1 MKNIVKIIPLCLL
14 VIFTTSCST
23 QKITI
28 KGKPNYEI
36 YHPSD
41 FKKLGTT
48 DNEGIAKIKLSRDGY
63 TPFLIAYD
71 KETNNYH
78 AFGIDFHYKK
88 FGGLGIAIT
97 GILPPMS
104 LIYGIASIG
113 YTFSDQFIECFRY
126 DKKQSISTHI
136 PNAPYSNIG
145 ERKKIGGSGTKLL
158 KNKKESSSNTGL
170 LIKDYGKKLQGEYT
184 VKGTLKSNNEV
195 VETYSNL
202 IIIIKRIDNK
212 TVTVEI
218 ADNNQETIL
227 EPEKYIIKKNGNT
240 FVLTS
245 TNNSYST
252 LKIEND
258 KIEYKNSNIIIDDV
272 KYIIT
277 LKNGSDTK

>member
-1 MKNIVKIIPLCLL
+1 MKNIITAAL
-14 VIFTTSCST
+14 SCIVAMLTISCTT

-28 KGKPNYEI
+28 KGKPNNAI
-36 YHPSD
+36 YHPYD
-41 FKKLGTT
+41 LKKLGTT
-48 DNEGIAKIKLSRDGY
+48 NNDGVAKVELSKNEY
-63 TPFLIAYD
+63 TPFLIAHD
-71 KETNNYH
+71 IKTNNHYIV
-78 AFGIDFHYKK
+78 GIDFHYTVI
-88 FGGLGIAIT
+88 GGTRTAVV
-97 GILPPMS
+97 S
-104 LIYGIASIG
+104 LIPPFTLAALPFIPYMSN
-113 YTFSDQFIECFRY
+113 YQFFECFRY

-136 PNAPYSNIG
+136 PNAPYSNTG

>member
-1 MKNIVKIIPLCLL
+1 MKNIITAALSCIVAMLTI
-14 VIFTTSCST
+14 SCST

-28 KGKPNYEI
+28 KGKPNNAI
-36 YHPSD
+36 YHPYD
-41 FKKLGTT
+41 LKKLGTT
-48 DNEGIAKIKLSRDGY
+48 NNDGVAKVELSKDEY
-63 TPFLIAYD
+63 TPFLIAHD
-71 KETNNYH
+71 IKTNNHYII
-78 AFGIDFHYKK
+78 GIDFHYTVI
-88 FGGLGIAIT
+88 GGTRTAVV
-97 GILPPMS
+97 S
-104 LIYGIASIG
+104 LIPPFTLSAVLFIPYMSN
-113 YTFSDQFIECFRY
+113 YQFFECFRY